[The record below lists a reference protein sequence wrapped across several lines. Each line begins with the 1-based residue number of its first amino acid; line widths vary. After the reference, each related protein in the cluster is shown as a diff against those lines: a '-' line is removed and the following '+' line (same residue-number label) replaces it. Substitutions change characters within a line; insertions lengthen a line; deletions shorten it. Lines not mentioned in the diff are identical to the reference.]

1 MNEATLE
8 ESNNVK
14 RRICLIRHSNT
25 IRTNSHRPLAFS
37 RPEDLTKACRIE
49 NKKAAVLKRLA
60 HVKEKLKY
68 ARKEIHDAVLVAL
81 EMKEAHDELVDQRTA
96 AIMIQVAIRNAELA
110 MGQD

>member
-1 MNEATLE
+1 MNEAALE

-14 RRICLIRHSNT
+14 RRIFLIRHSN
-25 IRTNSHRPLAFS
+25 IARTNSHKPLVFS
-37 RPEDLTKACRIE
+37 GPEDLTKTCLIE

-68 ARKEIHDAVLVAL
+68 ARKEIHEAILIAL
-81 EMKEAHDELVDQRTA
+81 EMKKAYDEPVDQRDSCHYGK
-96 AIMIQVAIRNAELA
+96 VAIRNAEIE